1 MKEELHSQDTSKK
14 CNPPKMI
21 QNLLTPQQCQEMIEF
36 HKSHRH
42 LTAIGDGSD
51 YTGIR
56 LMHIKNNYIRKC
68 MAEVMVNLVGEIR
81 KISDQ
86 IVFPEMVGLNEW
98 PIGGVQ
104 EPHLDTYSNQQMNA
118 GTHEDKPAREWTC
131 ILYLNDNFRG
141 GRTYIP
147 DGEIYEP
154 ETGSGLLFQGIYIP
168 HGVQKVRR
176 HPRHTISM
184 WFTTDIDRAMPIY
197 PVDDLNLNE
206 DTIRNT

>member
-1 MKEELHSQDTSKK
+1 MHISNE
-14 CNPPKMI
+14 
-21 QNLLTPQQCQEMIEF
+21 
-36 HKSHRH
+36 
-42 LTAIGDGSD
+42 
-51 YTGIR
+51 YIR
-56 LMHIKNNYIRKC
+56 LLFQKVETHC
-68 MAEVMVNLVGEIR
+68 TAEIYKATG
-81 KISDQ
+81 K
-86 IVFPEMVGLNEW
+86 VFYPEMSTMTEW
-98 PIGGVQ
+98 PIGGIQ

-131 ILYLNDNFRG
+131 ILYLNDNFKG

-147 DGEIYEP
+147 DGEVYEP

-176 HPRHTISM
+176 HPRHTVSM
-184 WFTTDIDRAMPIY
+184 WFTTDIDRTMPLY